1 MSENNLGN
9 LMEIT
14 TEKLRAMV
22 DTDTII
28 GTPLNVG
35 KITLIPVSKISFGMA
50 TGGSDFPTKGNGTVF
65 GGGGGA
71 GMSVNPV
78 AFIVVNGDNV
88 HMMPVYN
95 QMDTVDKAINMAPE
109 FIDKI
114 KSLFEGIS
122 GKEKTEISTD
132 FDLDSDLDTVE

>member
-50 TGGSDFPTKGNGTVF
+50 TGGSDFPTKGNSTVF

-71 GMSVNPV
+71 GMSVNP
-78 AFIVVNGDNV
+78 
-88 HMMPVYN
+88 
-95 QMDTVDKAINMAPE
+95 
-109 FIDKI
+109 
-114 KSLFEGIS
+114 
-122 GKEKTEISTD
+122 
-132 FDLDSDLDTVE
+132 FDYIQASCERYHRSRR